1 MKKFYAFLCVALFAG
16 LFASAQLT
24 IVTGKGGP
32 GNASQSGNVFTLTS
46 PSVYFG
52 GQANAVWEMT
62 QINLAAPFQLCAR
75 LNFGTFSETNLDPNN
90 PHAAPIG
97 GVSRGSGADGIVFV
111 LAPQPYVGTSGEE
124 IGYGTFGIDDA
135 SNTVNPNWS
144 FAVEFDTWM
153 NDGTLNGARNL
164 GDPSGDHMG
173 FLRRGETD
181 HNNALNIA
189 HPPVSL
195 GEIEDGMW
203 HDVNISWDP
212 VTGLSVTF
220 DGGAPMTTS
229 AAYVLAGLNGTTM
242 VNFGFT
248 SATGLATNE
257 HKVEIVSC
265 LTPGCNLTVS
275 AGLAAI
281 GCGPANTLFLG
292 YGPQTITAMANPSAG
307 TTFQWF
313 RNGVAIPGATGSS
326 FAPTQEGTYFV
337 VASNGPNC
345 TASTEGSATQVTVMD
360 IRCGKANQ
368 NKVNVCHKPFG
379 NGNGIN
385 GTNNGPNTLCV
396 SVDAVPAHLAHGD
409 CLGSCEQMASMKVA
423 PGAIA
428 HEDHIDAPASFV
440 YPNPSRGAVQ
450 VKLAAANT
458 DKTEIQII
466 NTRGVVV
473 ERRIVSGN
481 APVMNFDIK
490 KYGAGIYL
498 VKIITG
504 NNVETQKVLVQ
515 D

>member
-1 MKKFYAFLCVALFAG
+1 
-16 LFASAQLT
+16 
-24 IVTGKGGP
+24 
-32 GNASQSGNVFTLTS
+32 
-46 PSVYFG
+46 
-52 GQANAVWEMT
+52 
-62 QINLAAPFQLCAR
+62 
-75 LNFGTFSETNLDPNN
+75 
-90 PHAAPIG
+90 
-97 GVSRGSGADGIVFV
+97 
-111 LAPQPYVGTSGEE
+111 
-124 IGYGTFGIDDA
+124 
-135 SNTVNPNWS
+135 
-144 FAVEFDTWM
+144 
-153 NDGTLNGARNL
+153 
-164 GDPSGDHMG
+164 
-173 FLRRGETD
+173 
-181 HNNALNIA
+181 
-189 HPPVSL
+189 
-195 GEIEDGMW
+195 
-203 HDVNISWDP
+203 
-212 VTGLSVTF
+212 
-220 DGGAPMTTS
+220 
-229 AAYVLAGLNGTTM
+229 
-242 VNFGFT
+242 
-248 SATGLATNE
+248 
-257 HKVEIVSC
+257 
-265 LTPGCNLTVS
+265 
-275 AGLAAI
+275 
-281 GCGPANTLFLG
+281 
-292 YGPQTITAMANPSAG
+292 
-307 TTFQWF
+307 FQWF

-345 TASTEGSATQVTVMD
+345 TASTEGSATQVTVID

-368 NKVNVCHKPFG
+368 NKVNVCHKPNG

-396 SVDAVPAHLAHGD
+396 SVNAVPAHLAHGD

-428 HEDHIDAPASFV
+428 HEDHTDAPASFV
-440 YPNPSRGAVQ
+440 YPNPSKGALQ